1 MGVWRELLSDES
13 NRISSKRVAG
23 LLCVL
28 ALVITLFVKPS
39 NELVNAVSLLAFG
52 ALGLTSIDKFTK
64 K

>member
-1 MGVWRELLSDES
+1 MSGWRELISDES

-28 ALVITLFVKPS
+28 ALVVTLVARPS
-39 NELVNAVSLLAFG
+39 NELVNAVSLVAFG
-52 ALGLTSIDKFTK
+52 TLGLTSIDKFTK

>member
-1 MGVWRELLSDES
+1 MGFWRELVSDES
-13 NRISSKRVAG
+13 ERVSSKRVAG

-28 ALVITLFVKPS
+28 SLVVTLFVKPS

-52 ALGLTSIDKFTK
+52 TLGLTSIDKFTK

>member
-1 MGVWRELLSDES
+1 MGFWKELVSDES
-13 NRISSKRVAG
+13 ERISSKRVAG
-23 LLCVL
+23 LFCVL
-28 ALVITLFVKPS
+28 SLVITLMIKPS